1 MRTLGLVLCGL
12 LLAACT
18 SVVSG
23 TPASGGLTSA
33 AALGD
38 LRTIDYCTLL
48 DTAGGE
54 PLSSFE
60 QCTVTADGLR
70 RVVGALQGDDEYE
83 RIPYDYPGD
92 LPAGVRIHQQE
103 PENEYATCTRWVG
116 FVDAV
121 WLKAAVTDD
130 SYPAASTEEERCTA
144 ADDLVAGALAAI
156 EAKRVD
162 HLLYGAASFGA
173 LDACTFLTGPD
184 VEAVLEPGDDL
195 TSWPAG
201 HNCYRGGVGLEFA
214 MAKTSA
220 GRQEMLGGYPVAFLV
235 DGPFCYVD
243 LEVVVPDW
251 RPGIVQRARFSG
263 RASEAGETAA
273 DLCPTPWAVAE
284 VVVPRLPQ

>member
-18 SVVSG
+18 SVVGG
-23 TPASGGLTSA
+23 TPASNGLTSA

-54 PLSSFE
+54 VLSSFE
-60 QCTVTADGLR
+60 QCTVNAGPLW
-70 RVVGALQGDDEYE
+70 VVGALEGDDPYE

-92 LPAGVRIHQQE
+92 LPEGVRIHQQE

-130 SYPAASTEEERCTA
+130 RYPAPSTEEERCTA
-144 ADDLVAGALAAI
+144 ADELVAGALAAI
-156 EAKRVD
+156 TDKRVG
-162 HLLYGAASFGA
+162 HLSYGLDSFGG
-173 LDACTFLTGPD
+173 LDACTFLTGQD
-184 VEAVLEPGDDL
+184 VEAVLEPGEDFIA
-195 TSWPAG
+195 SPAG
-201 HNCYRGGVGLEFA
+201 HSCYRGGVSLEFGV
-214 MAKTSA
+214 AKPST
-220 GRQEMLGGYPVAFLV
+220 GRREMLGGRPVAFLV

-243 LEVVVPDW
+243 LEVPLPD
-251 RPGIVQRARFSG
+251 RPGLVQRARFAGTTPDSG
-263 RASEAGETAA
+263 GTTPA
-273 DLCPTPWAVAE
+273 DLCPTAWTVAE
-284 VVVPRLPQ
+284 LTVPRLPQ

>member
-23 TPASGGLTSA
+23 TPASGGLTSV

-54 PLSSFE
+54 VLSSFE
-60 QCTVTADGLR
+60 QCTVTASLR
-70 RVVGALQGDDEYE
+70 RVVGALEGDDPYE

-92 LPAGVRIHQQE
+92 LPDGVRIHQQE

-130 SYPAASTEEERCTA
+130 RYPAPSTEEDRCTA
-144 ADDLVAGALAAI
+144 ADELVAGALAAI
-156 EAKRVD
+156 GDKQVG
-162 HLLYGAASFGA
+162 HLSYGPASFGG

-184 VEAVLEPGDDL
+184 VELVVEPGDDL

-201 HNCYRGGVGLEFA
+201 HRCYRGGVALEFGVVRPG
-214 MAKTSA
+214 A
-220 GRQEMLGGYPVAFLV
+220 GRQEMLEDRLVAFRV

-243 LEVVVPDW
+243 LEVPLPD
-251 RPGIVQRARFSG
+251 RPGLVQRARFAGNGSDSG
-263 RASEAGETAA
+263 TTAA
-273 DLCPTPWAVAE
+273 ERCPTPWVVAE

>member
-18 SVVSG
+18 GVVSG
-23 TPASGGLTSA
+23 TPVSNGLTSA

-60 QCTVTADGLR
+60 QCTVVVDGLR
-70 RVVGALQGDDEYE
+70 RVVGALDGDDEYE

-92 LPAGVRIHQQE
+92 LPDGVRIHQQE

-116 FVDAV
+116 FADAV
-121 WLKAAVTDD
+121 WLMAAVTDD
-130 SYPAASTEEERCTA
+130 QYPATSTDEDRCAA

-156 EAKRVD
+156 SDKRVG
-162 HLLYGAASFGA
+162 HLSYDPDSFGG
-173 LDACTFLTGPD
+173 LDACTFLTGRD
-184 VEAVLEPGDDL
+184 VEVVVEPGADL
-195 TSWPAG
+195 SARPAG
-201 HNCYRGGVGLEFA
+201 HSCYRGGVQLEFGVVPP
-214 MAKTSA
+214 SA
-220 GRQEMLGGYPVAFLV
+220 GRQEMLEDRPVAFRI

-243 LEVVVPDW
+243 LEVPLPE
-251 RPGIVQRARFSG
+251 RPGLVQRARFSG
-263 RASEAGETAA
+263 NASESGVTPAE
-273 DLCPTPWAVAE
+273 LCPIPWTIAE
-284 VVVPRLPQ
+284 MVVPRLPQ

>member
-18 SVVSG
+18 SVVNG

-54 PLSSFE
+54 VLSSFE
-60 QCTVTADGLR
+60 QCTVKAGPLW
-70 RVVGALQGDDEYE
+70 VVGAIEGDDPYE

-92 LPAGVRIHQQE
+92 LPDGVRIHQQE

-130 SYPAASTEEERCTA
+130 RYPAPSTEEERCTA
-144 ADDLVAGALAAI
+144 ADELVAGALAAI
-156 EAKRVD
+156 TDKRVG
-162 HLLYGAASFGA
+162 HLSYGLDSFGG

-201 HNCYRGGVGLEFA
+201 HRRYRGGVGLEFGVVRPG
-214 MAKTSA
+214 A
-220 GRQEMLGGYPVAFLV
+220 GRQEMLEDRPVAFRV

-243 LEVVVPDW
+243 LEVPLPD
-251 RPGIVQRARFSG
+251 RPGLVQRARFSG
-263 RASEAGETAA
+263 NASESGQTAA
-273 DLCPTPWAVAE
+273 ELCPIPWVVAE
-284 VVVPRLPQ
+284 MVVPRLPQ

>member
-23 TPASGGLTSA
+23 TPAPIGLTSA

-54 PLSSFE
+54 VLSSFE
-60 QCTVTADGLR
+60 QCTVTAGPR
-70 RVVGALQGDDEYE
+70 WVVGPLEGDDEYE

-92 LPAGVRIHQQE
+92 LPDGVRIHQQE

-121 WLKAAVTDD
+121 WLMVAVTDD
-130 SYPAASTEEERCTA
+130 RYPAPSTEEDRCTA
-144 ADDLVAGALAAI
+144 ADELVAGVLTAI
-156 EAKRVD
+156 GDKRVG
-162 HLLYGAASFGA
+162 HLSYGPASFGG

-184 VEAVLEPGDDL
+184 VELVVEPGDDL

-201 HNCYRGGVGLEFA
+201 HRCYRGGVALEFG
-214 MAKTSA
+214 MAKPSV
-220 GRQEMLGGYPVAFLV
+220 GRQELLDDVVQVAFLV
-235 DGPFCYVD
+235 NGPFCYVD
-243 LEVVVPDW
+243 LEVTVPD
-251 RPGIVQRARFSG
+251 RPGLVQRARFSG
-263 RASEAGETAA
+263 NGSDSGTTAA
-273 DLCPTPWAVAE
+273 ELCPTPWAVAE
-284 VVVPRLPQ
+284 LVVPRLPQ